1 MGGGGGQAGPAP
13 HTQPARQ
20 GAAAEVA
27 TRPARDKPEGPRRR
41 HKDPPRRPGP
51 GSVLARTQPAARPG
65 PPRTQSGPP
74 RRHAGRGAGTR
85 RCGQPAPPAPSGL
98 ARPRQGPRRALPAA
112 PRGARPASPAHAAR
126 SPRPS
131 LGHSPGRRVRSREGA
146 STPPAAG
153 RCRRARGRSLLG
165 GGAGADAAP
174 AQCGA
179 DARLQR
185 CGDEVPK
192 AGTPPPV
199 SVPRG
204 AAPPAPAAPGVGAGL
219 DPPRSRPLRAQPD
232 ARRLREPPCQRRA
245 DPASTVGAPPS
256 PRAPLRRA
264 CCALVLSG
272 RRAQRLPARAK
283 LQVQL
288 PLKEGERKGAQVSAS
303 KFFLLRAIVK
313 ETACKS
319 RVQIPTLPTALHPGG
334 TTLGKEVPSPL

>member
-51 GSVLARTQPAARPG
+51 ASVLARTQPAARPG

-204 AAPPAPAAPGVGAGL
+204 AAPPPQPQAWARGSTHRVHGRCVLSPMPAGCGSLPARGEL
-219 DPPRSRPLRAQPD
+219 TLLPPWVSPL
-232 ARRLREPPCQRRA
+232 
-245 DPASTVGAPPS
+245 S